1 MGLIYEKQRLKISC
15 YYPFKILSI
24 AKNTCGKKYIIS
36 SFSTTKNMPKMQM
49 WSSQVA
55 DLKLRTSEKIAI
67 VELLLWSNISSK
79 VVELQLRKCFIQV

>member
-49 WSSQVA
+49 
-55 DLKLRTSEKIAI
+55 
-67 VELLLWSNISSK
+67 
-79 VVELQLRKCFIQV
+79 